1 VRTSHKTV
9 TFTRPF
15 SSNGIDEVQP
25 AGNYTAETDEDL
37 LPDLSV
43 PAWRRIATL
52 IFLPSRPG
60 GAFMSG
66 WSTLIRWSWKQ
77 LRKEM
82 PHVHKGAALATHR
95 ARTPRLPALENS
107 GALAIGAGGHRTS
120 LHRHRIRK
128 ILRRRRIRQT
138 T

>member
-1 VRTSHKTV
+1 
-9 TFTRPF
+9 
-15 SSNGIDEVQP
+15 
-25 AGNYTAETDEDL
+25 
-37 LPDLSV
+37 
-43 PAWRRIATL
+43 
-52 IFLPSRPG
+52 
-60 GAFMSG
+60 MSG

-120 LHRHRIRK
+120 NGIDEVQPAG
-128 ILRRRRIRQT
+128 LRRRRIRKT